1 MTDKLTMKENNCFD
15 DSEFEDLNRS
25 SSVTESSVDDERE
38 QAYFEKETSRTVQKL
53 RVFVLVM
60 LFLVTV
66 AVCLVVYFI
75 TARGQQAEF
84 EGA

>member
-1 MTDKLTMKENNCFD
+1 MKENNSSFD
-15 DSEFEDLNRS
+15 EFEDLNRS

-38 QAYFEKETSRTVQKL
+38 QAYFAKETSRTVQKL

-66 AVCLVVYFI
+66 AVCLAVYFI